1 MQPTRFMLCIRHVTP
16 TCIPVVS
23 HRCNMKIIFKVK
35 LQRVFFTKSKI
46 LSITAAMVVTLI
58 FLNQVHSESH
68 ARSYKT
74 CSEYSEYV
82 Q

>member
-35 LQRVFFTKSKI
+35 LQNSFNYSSYGGD
-46 LSITAAMVVTLI
+46 LDI
-58 FLNQVHSESH
+58 FKPGSQ
-68 ARSYKT
+68 
-74 CSEYSEYV
+74 
-82 Q
+82 